1 MNQSIYNESS
11 YNELVDDLL
20 DLQSRYNK
28 LIKIVPEVSLKISNN
43 YLGVEKLPIYVGD
56 GSKCSDLLFTGNN
69 YSLCSNYYEFDQE
82 SSHNRS
88 CTMVYYD
95 YNYFKCGTKG
105 FPTQLGGKWQTL
117 PPYISTEDANILSPS
132 QKIKPDITCSS
143 EVSKNVVCWGV
154 GLGCNNLNMPW
165 RYIESTS
172 LYQSCSDMSTILYT
186 NNSVNIDN
194 TLMGN
199 VGKTYINEAF
209 KEAPYTLKTTEKS
222 VITFNNT
229 SIISNNISNGLF
241 IINNPYNQ
249 YKPITISGLT
259 ISDISF
265 EKPLITIYSA
275 YDVIIN
281 NLNVTNC
288 TFLNSSIFK
297 INSNRKLK
305 LININISDCNITGS
319 NSVIQYNNTLSIVE
333 NNIFLTNINITSV
346 NSNSHIIELTNNMT
360 VNMTVN
366 MTGNISDCS
375 CNGAILYIDNKSSN
389 IDLSNNNMLFSKN
402 NTNDG
407 VIKTTSNTYLYDAS
421 MIFTKNTSNT
431 SNSNGII
438 NNFKMLKI
446 YGNNTNLQFLD
457 NSNIS
462 TSIGGGAIKTKN
474 LIIEGIKNKS
484 IDFCG
489 NNASGGGAIASEF
502 VTIIDSSITFRNN
515 RAKNNRGGAI
525 NVIDISFI
533 NSTLYFNGNIAAE
546 YGGAINSTNV
556 TFYGGNYNYSN
567 NIIDKVDIGRGAAIA
582 AHKILIDNSSFIT
595 NLSFIDNSGFNV
607 LDVSSFD
614 TSLACPNTIARGCS
628 NIYNFRNNNT
638 TSYYNQYYGGLVV
651 FNNRFFIAGGTW
663 DFSNNKH
670 DNNSVTF
677 FNSLTSRP
685 LGSGVLGIRY
695 ADISFD
701 ISLVLSPTTTII
713 DVSKSLISYY
723 QYRLDR
729 RTIWWPPPADQILA
743 NAHKILPHI

>member
-56 GSKCSDLLFTGNN
+56 GSKCSDLSFTGNN

-82 SSHNRS
+82 SSRNIS

-117 PPYISTEDANILSPS
+117 PPYISTEDASITSLS
-132 QKIKPDITCSS
+132 QKTKPDITCSS

-165 RYIESTS
+165 RYIESTN
-172 LYQSCSDMSTILYT
+172 LDQSCSAMSTILYT
-186 NNSVNIDN
+186 NTSVNIDN

-199 VGKTYINEAF
+199 VGKTYMNEAF
-209 KEAPYTLKTTEKS
+209 KEAPYKLKISDIS

-249 YKPITISGLT
+249 NKPITISGLT

-275 YDVIIN
+275 YVIIN

-288 TFLNSSIFK
+288 TFLKTSIFK
-297 INSNRKLK
+297 INSNKKFK
-305 LININISDCNITGS
+305 LININISDCNITDS

-389 IDLSNNNMLFSKN
+389 IDLSNNSMLFSKN

-407 VIKTTSNTYLYDAS
+407 VIKTTTNTYLYDAS
-421 MIFTKNTSNT
+421 MIFTKNTSNR
-431 SNSNGII
+431 NGII
-438 NNFKMLKI
+438 NNFKMLHI

-474 LIIEGIKNKS
+474 LIIERIKNQS

-525 NVIDISFI
+525 NVTDISFI

-546 YGGAINSTNV
+546 YGGAIYSKNV

-567 NIIDKVDIGRGAAIA
+567 NIIDKVNIGRGAAIA

-595 NLSFIDNSGFNV
+595 NLSFIDNSGSNV
-607 LDVSSFD
+607 LDISSFD
-614 TSLACPNTIARGCS
+614 TSLACPNKNARGCF

-638 TSYYNQYYGGLVV
+638 TSVYKQSYGGLVA
-651 FNNRFFIAGGTW
+651 FNNRFFIAGGIW

-670 DNNSVTF
+670 DNNNSVTY
-677 FNSLTSRP
+677 FNSLTDKESV
-685 LGSGVLGIRY
+685 SVLGIRY

-701 ISLVLSPTTTII
+701 ISLAITTKNL
-713 DVSKSLISYY
+713 DVSNSSISYY
-723 QYRLDR
+723 DYKLDR
-729 RTIWWPPPADQILA
+729 RTQYWLGPSTEYIKLQ
-743 NAHKILPHI
+743 AHLIP